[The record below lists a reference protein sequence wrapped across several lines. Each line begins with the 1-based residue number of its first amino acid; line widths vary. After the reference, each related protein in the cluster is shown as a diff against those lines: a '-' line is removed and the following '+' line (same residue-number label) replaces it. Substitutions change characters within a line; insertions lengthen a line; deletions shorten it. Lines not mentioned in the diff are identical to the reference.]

1 MCKSN
6 VIRKQSTH
14 DGRYTPVRKELNLW
28 CIEDLLRVARDQ
40 ICEPFG
46 LNGTRIARCLH
57 SDLSWISLQH
67 ILYLISLQVR
77 SLFNPTAIA
86 SHWLN
91 NGSDVK
97 L

>member
-1 MCKSN
+1 MWK
-6 VIRKQSTH
+6 RSTH

-46 LNGTRIARCLH
+46 LDGTRIARCFH
-57 SDLSWISLQH
+57 SDLFRISLQH
-67 ILYLISLQVR
+67 ILYLVSLQVR
-77 SLFNPTAIA
+77 SLFNLTAIA
-86 SHWLN
+86 LYWLSD
-91 NGSDVK
+91 GSDVE